1 MSLTREGLKEMWMF
15 WIPSLPDVA
24 RSSTRPKWSPTI
36 WIKEFTSSKSLEKPT
51 GNEPI
56 VANDN
61 PALFYN
67 YEMFAIMRVD
77 LDETIFWYF
86 AGIEG
91 SYTVKTDIILCKNQS
106 GAFGF
111 EK

>member
-1 MSLTREGLKEMWMF
+1 M
-15 WIPSLPDVA
+15 
-24 RSSTRPKWSPTI
+24 
-36 WIKEFTSSKSLEKPT
+36 SSKSLEELT

-77 LDETIFWYF
+77 VDETIF
-86 AGIEG
+86 
-91 SYTVKTDIILCKNQS
+91 
-106 GAFGF
+106 
-111 EK
+111 